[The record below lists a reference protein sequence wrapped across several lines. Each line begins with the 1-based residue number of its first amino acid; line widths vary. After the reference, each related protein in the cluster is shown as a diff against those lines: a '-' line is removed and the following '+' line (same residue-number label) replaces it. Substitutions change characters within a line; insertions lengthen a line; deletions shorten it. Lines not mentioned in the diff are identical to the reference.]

1 MAEIFRTD
9 VIRAFNCVPSRP
21 GQRVLN
27 CSSIC
32 CTSPP
37 TEPSREWNCN
47 LKLNA
52 AWRPGKTYLLLKKM
66 STRNLQ
72 PTPKMISKS
81 SVPIDLIYF
90 LLCREFGDRSW
101 AKTTDAQLVLV
112 EVLSHPFHS
121 TVEVKRE
128 ILAIFRILLEALQ
141 PHLSQLKYYVSRQIT
156 VYSEA
161 RSSVLKKLEVKSYEP
176 SGP

>member
-1 MAEIFRTD
+1 M
-9 VIRAFNCVPSRP
+9 SR
-21 GQRVLN
+21 L
-27 CSSIC
+27 
-32 CTSPP
+32 SPP
-37 TEPSREWNCN
+37 TEPSRREWNCN
-47 LKLNA
+47 LKPNV
-52 AWRPGKTYLLLKKM
+52 AWSAGKTYLFLKKM

-90 LLCREFGDRSW
+90 WLCREFGDRSW

-112 EVLSHPFHS
+112 EVLSHPFRS

-128 ILAIFRILLEALQ
+128 ILPIFRILLEALQ

-156 VYSEA
+156 IYSEA
-161 RSSVLKKLEVKSYEP
+161 RSSELRYRIKFEVDCNVDIISYIRRLQLILLQF
-176 SGP
+176 